1 MNHSILVELA
11 RALSSEEF
19 IARLPEPVLVVMSQL
34 EPDTATGDEDTQ
46 VGDDVVQGIPGTTPV
61 EGTYPSAFE
70 TLSVRK
76 KRHAQDRDRITLG
89 REKTCDIV
97 VRTPGVSRVHAHFLP
112 GNPLTLIDP
121 GSHNGTYVD
130 GQRVAT
136 GQAVPLQPGQEI
148 VFGDL
153 VTRLIM
159 PEELYGL
166 LKSPRS

>member
-11 RALSSEEF
+11 RALSTEEF
-19 IARLPEPVLVVMSQL
+19 VARLPEPVLVVMSQL
-34 EPDTATGDEDTQ
+34 EPDSATGDESTA
-46 VGDDVVQGIPGTTPV
+46 VGEESIGGIPSGTPPFG
-61 EGTYPSAFE
+61 EYPQAFE
-70 TLSVRK
+70 TLAVRK
-76 KRHAQDRDRITLG
+76 KRHAQNRERITLG

-112 GNPLTLIDP
+112 GSPLGLLDP
-121 GSHNGTYVD
+121 GSQNGTFVD
-130 GQRVAT
+130 GKRVER
-136 GQAVPLQPGQEI
+136 GQQVTLRAGQEI

-159 PEELYGL
+159 PDELYGL